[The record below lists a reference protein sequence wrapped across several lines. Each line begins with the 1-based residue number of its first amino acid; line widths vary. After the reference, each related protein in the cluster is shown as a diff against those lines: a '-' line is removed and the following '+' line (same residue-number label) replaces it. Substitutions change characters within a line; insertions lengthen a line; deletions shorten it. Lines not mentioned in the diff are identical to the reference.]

1 MVSPNPIGCADVCYM
16 LRGSRLTLS
25 HLLVEGLIYLTG
37 AMFGR
42 SPMPLLLK
50 LSREVDIAWHMRAR
64 ELFLFT
70 RALNPVEY
78 SLS

>member
-1 MVSPNPIGCADVCYM
+1 MNLVSASVHAVIGPVGGSPNLIVCYM
-16 LRGSRLTLS
+16 LRGSRLTLL

-50 LSREVDIAWHMRAR
+50 S
-64 ELFLFT
+64 
-70 RALNPVEY
+70 
-78 SLS
+78 SCK